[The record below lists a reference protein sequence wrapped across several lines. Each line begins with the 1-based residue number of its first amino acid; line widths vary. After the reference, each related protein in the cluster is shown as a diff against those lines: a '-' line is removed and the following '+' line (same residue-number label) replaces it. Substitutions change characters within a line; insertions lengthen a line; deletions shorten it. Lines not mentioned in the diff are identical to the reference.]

1 MFLTYIEFVDPRSL
15 MLQNCERF
23 RRVRMRANSGHGV
36 DEDINLDIYK
46 SNLLNRVVW
55 RTENRKKKAV
65 FSPSHCLEILECIFF
80 KDLLAWDYYL
90 RKSVFFLTFI
100 NRKV

>member
-1 MFLTYIEFVDPRSL
+1 

-55 RTENRKKKAV
+55 RTENRKKGCV
-65 FSPSHCLEILECIFF
+65 FSLSLLRDTRMHFFQGFACLGLLF
-80 KDLLAWDYYL
+80 KEK
-90 RKSVFFLTFI
+90 RVFSYFY
-100 NRKV
+100 K